1 MENTHR
7 IALQNGRELNISAER
22 LLAFENNQVES
33 DEVYSTLDS
42 ELYHSVKSQN
52 RSFTGGEL
60 KGYTK
65 TINQFFSEHYK
76 IPNSYDKRKKDFAF
90 GELHNSV
97 ASPIPREDS
106 RGRMPN
112 KLTILFRK
120 MVLWTLVNKKTT
132 HENLT
137 TLRWLKEFNIISNT
151 FFTDYSQHQSNS
163 YDHSLLNNINKKLLM
178 FDIDV
183 LTETEKKKIVQQY
196 YFNVVELLKNKFYT
210 TLRKLENDGI
220 IFLQSFM
227 VGAKINEENE
237 EKHDI
242 KILSPSELNDLK
254 KLETTVR
261 DELNFH
267 SVVGKRLYYHKE
279 FKKELE
285 KRLFETG
292 LKTKENT
299 YNRYKF
305 VYNTYTIN
313 KTFTDKQLLDYI
325 KKHTYLNQTI
335 TINNHD
341 FINDFRHYFV
351 DSVKS
356 KINRATKK
364 YKTDIIKKQ
373 ENAIGDTSSVI
384 NNKFSRIDM
393 YNNYNINFAE
403 VVLSSRHTDNLYKH
417 FEVNKEQQVKQNVNE
432 SKAFELKE
440 NDLPF

>member
-1 MENTHR
+1 
-7 IALQNGRELNISAER
+7 AER

-227 VGAKINEENE
+227 A
-237 EKHDI
+237 
-242 KILSPSELNDLK
+242 
-254 KLETTVR
+254 
-261 DELNFH
+261 
-267 SVVGKRLYYHKE
+267 
-279 FKKELE
+279 
-285 KRLFETG
+285 
-292 LKTKENT
+292 
-299 YNRYKF
+299 
-305 VYNTYTIN
+305 
-313 KTFTDKQLLDYI
+313 
-325 KKHTYLNQTI
+325 
-335 TINNHD
+335 
-341 FINDFRHYFV
+341 
-351 DSVKS
+351 
-356 KINRATKK
+356 
-364 YKTDIIKKQ
+364 
-373 ENAIGDTSSVI
+373 
-384 NNKFSRIDM
+384 
-393 YNNYNINFAE
+393 
-403 VVLSSRHTDNLYKH
+403 
-417 FEVNKEQQVKQNVNE
+417 
-432 SKAFELKE
+432 
-440 NDLPF
+440 